1 MFMQKLRSST
11 KTILWIVVIAFIAW
25 LFFELGASLTGFRG
39 RQKPWHKG
47 VMAEIDGIKINY
59 TDFERMVSFAV
70 QETLRARPNKNLTPD
85 ELKNIRDF
93 NFYDV
98 VRRIKLSR
106 FDEKYRKMIFSND
119 IYTQILVMNPP
130 AEILSDSN
138 FYTDGK
144 FDQNKYVEV
153 LKDPRNRDYVV
164 NQLMKIRIDLVQE
177 LTNQDIALSFN
188 IPQAEK
194 EAIYRLENTKF
205 KIKYLGVKAYQ
216 IPDTLIPVELKDLQE
231 YYKKNKEKFKRPP
244 RAAMKLVTF
253 SVVPTSEDTAL
264 ALERINTAL
273 ELYKQGETFE
283 NLIRDFSDDHGDFG
297 WIRRNDAK
305 FDTIYQSLSVL
316 KVNDVAGPFKFRE
329 GFYLFKV
336 VEKEKDSIRVKDIYV
351 EIRPSENTYQE
362 AYRKAEEFKELAK
375 KKGFDKAAKELNLE
389 VFDTQ
394 EFNIDGYFIPYV
406 GFRNETVKR
415 FVKESRKKSISD
427 VIKDENT
434 YKVFYLYKKDKGII
448 PDFEDNEVR
457 ARIKGMYISDKKMEL
472 ISAEL
477 QKAMN
482 LIKSGVELDSIP
494 GKLTIPCVV
503 ESTSYFT
510 AKTIPS
516 SFVGRDI
523 RFSGFIYSLKKT
535 GELYGPFIS
544 KPYGG
549 YIVKLLER
557 VEPTDEEIKNNS
569 KFSVGSYSRIWDF
582 TFREFQ
588 QKFVEIQDIKDY
600 RSYFYLY

>member
-1 MFMQKLRSST
+1 MFMQKLRAST

-25 LFFELGASLTGFRG
+25 LFFELGAALTGFGG
-39 RQKPWHKG
+39 RQKPWQKG
-47 VMAEIDGIKINY
+47 VMAEIEGVKINY

-70 QETLRARPNKNLTPD
+70 QETLRTRPNKNLTPD
-85 ELKNIRDF
+85 ELNNIREY

-119 IYTQILVMNPP
+119 VYTQILVMNPP
-130 AEILSDSN
+130 AEVLNDSN
-138 FYTDGK
+138 FYTNGK
-144 FDQNKYVEV
+144 FDQNKYIEV
-153 LKDPRNRDYVV
+153 LKDPRNWDYVV
-164 NQLMKIRIDLVQE
+164 NQLMKIRLDLLQE
-177 LTNQDIALSFN
+177 LTNQDVALSFN

-194 EAIYRLENTKF
+194 AELYKLENTKF
-205 KIKYLGVKAYQ
+205 KIKYLGIKAFQ
-216 IPDTLIPVELKDLQE
+216 IPDSLIPVELKDLQE

-244 RAAMKLVTF
+244 RAAMKLVVF
-253 SVVPTSEDTAL
+253 NVNPTSEDTAT
-264 ALERINTAL
+264 ALDRINTAL
-273 ELYKQGETFE
+273 DLYKQGETFE
-283 NLIRDFSDDHGDFG
+283 NLIRDFSDDQGEFG
-297 WIRRNDAK
+297 WIRKNDTK
-305 FDTIYQSLSVL
+305 FDTIYKALTVL
-316 KVNDVAGPFKFRE
+316 KVNEVAGPFKFRD

-336 VEKEKDSIRVKDIYV
+336 EEKTRDSIKVKDIYAA
-351 EIRPSENTYQE
+351 IKPSENTYAE
-362 AYRKAEEFKELAK
+362 VYRKAQEFLELAK
-375 KKGFDKAAKELNLE
+375 KKGFEKAAKELNLE

-394 EFNIDGYFIPYV
+394 EFNVDGFFIPYV
-406 GFRNETVKR
+406 SFRNETVRR

-434 YKVFYLYKKDKGII
+434 YKVFYLYKKDKGTI
-448 PDFEDNEVR
+448 PEFEDNEVR

-482 LIKSGVELDSIP
+482 LVRSGVDLDSIP
-494 GKLTIPCVV
+494 GKLSIPCVV
-503 ESTSYFT
+503 ETTSYFT

-516 SFVGRDI
+516 PFIGRDI
-523 RFSGFIYSLKKT
+523 KFSGFIYSLKKT

-557 VEPTDEEIKNNS
+557 IEPTEEEIKNNS
-569 KFSVGSYSRIWDF
+569 KYSVGPYSRIWDF

-588 QKFVEIQDIKDY
+588 QKFIDISDIKDY
-600 RSYFYLY
+600 RSYFYQY